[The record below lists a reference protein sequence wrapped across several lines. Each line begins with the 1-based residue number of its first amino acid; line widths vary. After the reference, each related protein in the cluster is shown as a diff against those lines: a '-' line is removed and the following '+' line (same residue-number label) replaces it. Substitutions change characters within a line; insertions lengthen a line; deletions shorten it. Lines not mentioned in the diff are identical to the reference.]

1 MTTEELRSR
10 MVAAGFTN
18 FWVGD
23 NEEGFDLRLSYEDVD
38 VLADICLIAE
48 WMDTKPDLP
57 TR

>member
-1 MTTEELRSR
+1 MTTEELRKY
-10 MVAAGFTN
+10 MLDAGFTN

-38 VLADICLIAE
+38 VLGDLCVLAQWYED
-48 WMDTKPDLP
+48 KPVTP